1 MKSWKVMLTVNG
13 VLLVALALVA
23 GPLRSPLQA
32 QYEPHLSPCCR
43 TSIEGGK
50 FCCLDCCGT
59 GYQCSSAC
67 LRKLRI

>member
-1 MKSWKVMLTVNG
+1 MEPWKMMFGVNV
-13 VLLVALALVA
+13 VLLAALALVA

-32 QYEPHLSPCCR
+32 QYEPYLSPCCKS
-43 TSIEGGK
+43 SIEGPK
-50 FCCLDCCGT
+50 FCCMDCCGS